1 MILSKHSSLLDA
13 FHRCFWAIQEYFISK
28 GFQFVVNAHD
38 KVALMAG
45 ARAGL
50 PRKRKRVQT
59 THVGSLPRPD
69 WLLPILRG
77 EERPPPDYKAK
88 LLEATVDL
96 LWTPEKLW
104 FGPPQ
109 SHRNSSESAESHGLR
124 GPKVMPGTLMV
135 PTPWFRRLFA
145 WNEIQDIHLSLSWGR
160 NYAETVGCR
169 FGRDQRWRNGAKS
182 LCHLSS
188 ATTVRLGWEPP
199 RNLGE
204 MESCRPAV
212 LDGWLLVDGPWSGSI
227 CIAGIAIFGT
237 LGTLG
242 RFAKNLLLGRLVA
255 PIETWDQLSQG
266 LTLTEKTEV
275 SAASCSGFLAD
286 ISWERF
292 FVMFDELCP
301 LSPLKGAVAT
311 WVEWGFQDAF
321 QGWVPS
327 VLRDSYSTWCG
338 RVWSAN

>member
-1 MILSKHSSLLDA
+1 MAWAQMATRRSKPSPGLLPWHNTGGRWWVSMWVTEVARSLCQNKATFLRKHAKATVPSCTWETGMILSKHSSLLDA

-109 SHRNSSESAESHGLR
+109 NHRNSSESAESHGLR
-124 GPKVMPGTLMV
+124 GPRVMPGTLMV

-204 MESCRPAV
+204 MESCRPAMGRLNDYWWMG
-212 LDGWLLVDGPWSGSI
+212 LDGDDP
-227 CIAGIAIFGT
+227 
-237 LGTLG
+237 
-242 RFAKNLLLGRLVA
+242 FA
-255 PIETWDQLSQG
+255 
-266 LTLTEKTEV
+266 
-275 SAASCSGFLAD
+275 
-286 ISWERF
+286 
-292 FVMFDELCP
+292 
-301 LSPLKGAVAT
+301 
-311 WVEWGFQDAF
+311 
-321 QGWVPS
+321 
-327 VLRDSYSTWCG
+327 
-338 RVWSAN
+338 